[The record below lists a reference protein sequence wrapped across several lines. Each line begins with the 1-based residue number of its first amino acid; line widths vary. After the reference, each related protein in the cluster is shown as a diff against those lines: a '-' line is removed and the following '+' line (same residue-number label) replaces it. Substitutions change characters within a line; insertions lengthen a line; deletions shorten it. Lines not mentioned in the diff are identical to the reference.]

1 MMKTIKYRDQ
11 YLAKTLFKRA
21 LFFILV
27 LVTVLF
33 LPWYTI
39 IVKNGLTSR
48 FTWWH
53 LLPIVFTLIMI
64 SAFGWLLNWLYR
76 DYALEHDNFIAHY
89 MHAIELRQLISLL
102 IVSKGF
108 YDTDSDEKGQ
118 FVSYFPKVR
127 IKFLFKT
134 GQIVLQEPVDGQ
146 KYMERFSKGEFDN
159 TVEIA
164 LLADRQTTEFEK
176 NMMISTFAFEP
187 IKFRRQLLEL
197 MPKKGLLQISNGI
210 DWKYD
215 TFYNALISGN
225 VGTGKSYTIFAIIGQ
240 LLRITKNV
248 HIIDPKR
255 SDLASLKYIDELA
268 NNVYSTQSEI
278 NQAVM
283 NYYQYMMKRA
293 EAIEKMKAKGKIG
306 TYKDFGFEPA
316 FLVFDEFGAYREM
329 NERLAYDDPEK
340 ANFETAMSNLN
351 EIAMLGRELGFYILI
366 GMQRPDGGSLPMA
379 VRNQL
384 NMRINMGVP
393 TPEIEKMVFPDNE
406 KQLRPL
412 SSNLKGWGF
421 IKIGDGQVR
430 SFFAPEVPKDFNLH
444 EYMKAQIAQ
453 RA

>member
-1 MMKTIKYRDQ
+1 MFKTIKYRDQ
-11 YLAKTLFKRA
+11 FLAKTLLKRA
-21 LFFILV
+21 LLFILI

-33 LPWYTI
+33 LPWYIT
-39 IVKNGLTSR
+39 IVKNGIATQ
-48 FTWWH
+48 FTWWN
-53 LLPIVFTLIMI
+53 LLPLILTLLAV
-64 SAFGWLLNWLYR
+64 SVFGWLLNWIYR
-76 DYALEHDNFIAHY
+76 DYALAHDNVVSHY
-89 MHAIELRQLISLL
+89 MRAIELRQLISLL

-108 YDTDSDEKGQ
+108 YDTDNDEQGQ

-134 GQIVLQEPVDGQ
+134 GQIILEEPVDGQ

-176 NMMISTFAFEP
+176 NKMMSTFAFEP

-197 MPKKGLLQISNGI
+197 ASKKGLLQVSKGI

-278 NQAVM
+278 NQAVI

-293 EAIEKMKAKGKIG
+293 ETMEKMKAKGKIG

-329 NERLAYDDPEK
+329 NERLVYDDPEK

-366 GMQRPDGGSLPMA
+366 GMQRPDANSLPMA

-412 SSNLKGWGF
+412 SSHLKGWGF

-453 RA
+453 RI